1 MNLTLQQLKVF
12 MIVVQN
18 QSITKASAELHMT
31 QPAVSIQIKNLQ
43 AQFDIAITEVVGRKL
58 YVTDFGREL
67 YQIADRI
74 LKEVASINYQTQSF
88 KGILSGRLKLSVA
101 STGKY
106 VMPYYLKDFLKVN
119 PDIDLLMDVTNK
131 TKVVKSLENNEVDF
145 SLVSVLPDTL
155 DIEQEILLPNKLFLT
170 CAADTKIKITKQSS
184 KAVFDSIPLIYREE
198 GSGTRVTM
206 QRYFQKANIIPHVK
220 LELTSSEAVKQ
231 AVMAGLGFS
240 IQSILSIKNEL
251 KQKEIK
257 IIPVKGLPLTEHW
270 RLVWLKQKKMSEAA
284 KAFLIFIQNNK
295 QSIYQK
301 NFAWIEQYDKQY

>member
-18 QSITKASAELHMT
+18 EGITKASKELHMT
-31 QPAVSIQIKNLQ
+31 QPAVSIQINNLQ
-43 AQFDIAITEVVGRKL
+43 AQFDIAFIEIVGRKL

-67 YQIADRI
+67 YRIADRI
-74 LKEVASINYQTQSF
+74 LKEVASINYQTQNF

-106 VMPYYLKDFLKVN
+106 VMPCYLKDFLNAN
-119 PDIDLLMDVTNK
+119 PNIDLVMDVTNK

-145 SLVSVLPDTL
+145 SLVSVLPETL

-170 CAADTKIKITKQSS
+170 CSADNEIKITQQSS

-206 QRYFQKANIIPHVK
+206 QRYFQKANIVPHVK

-240 IQSILSIKNEL
+240 IQSIFSIKNEL

-257 IIPVKGLPLTEHW
+257 IIPVKGLPLVENW
-270 RLVWLKQKKMSEAA
+270 RLVWLKQKKMSEVA
-284 KAFLIFIQNNK
+284 KAFLLFIQKNK
-295 QSIYQK
+295 QTIYQK
-301 NFAWIEQYDKQY
+301 NFAWIEKYDK